1 MKKIINSAF
10 ITLTILI
17 VSCNKDEGPFYPAT
31 SVLPDTVLVSYSK
44 DIQSIFNSSC
54 VSCHSELHAKL
65 NLKSCCSYEQLFETG
80 FSASYID
87 TVTPQNSRLYKHITG
102 VLSVMPPS
110 GKLPDEQINKIMNW
124 IDQGGKNN

>member
-1 MKKIINSAF
+1 MKKIVNLTVIAL
-10 ITLTILI
+10 TLLIL
-17 VSCNKDEGPFYPAT
+17 SCNKDEGPFYTAT

-44 DIQSIFNSSC
+44 DIQLIFNSNC

-65 NLKSCCSYEQLFETG
+65 NLKSCCSYEQLFESG

-87 TVTPQNSRLYKHITG
+87 TITPQNSRLYKHITG

-110 GKLPDEQINKIMNW
+110 GKLPDEQINKILNW